1 MSQLPPAGWYEHPN
15 GTPQYWNGE
24 EWVPAAATNAD
35 TAADESVRRLDT
47 SAHLLEPSA
56 ESNGRRAD
64 RGKSKRRIII
74 ASSVAAAVVIGSA
87 ITAGLVVYNSGAPE
101 RDSLAECTTEL
112 LSQLKS
118 PSTAQLSELKTLDR
132 EEYATYL
139 ITNIKEL
146 LGDELDADTPLDLGE
161 LGEETR
167 ARMDQDA
174 ENGKVDWIVVG
185 AVDSQNGFGAM
196 VRSDWTC
203 ETTWTDGKLTSG
215 PTVDLGE
222 D

>member
-1 MSQLPPAGWYEHPN
+1 M
-15 GTPQYWNGE
+15 
-24 EWVPAAATNAD
+24 
-35 TAADESVRRLDT
+35 
-47 SAHLLEPSA
+47 
-56 ESNGRRAD
+56 
-64 RGKSKRRIII
+64 
-74 ASSVAAAVVIGSA
+74 IGSV
-87 ITAGLVVYNSGAPE
+87 ITAGLVVYRSGAPE
-101 RDSLAECTTEL
+101 RDSLAECTTQL

-118 PSTAQLSELKTLDR
+118 PSTAQLSELETLDR
-132 EEYATYL
+132 EEYATHL
-139 ITNIKEL
+139 ITNINEL
-146 LGDELDADTPLDLGE
+146 LGEELDSETPLDLGE
-161 LGEETR
+161 LGEKTR
-167 ARMDQDA
+167 AKMDKDA